1 MPVSSSSYSFLF
13 LVWLK
18 EKRKKR
24 KGNGWER
31 MERDGLGGCDTKR
44 ILVFLLLLYK
54 KNSSNR
60 HLIVKRTGLVG
71 RQLVL
76 SSTTAKK
83 STKSA
88 KCLCLSLSIE
98 LRTGGGHWCEHL
110 LPGHCVIPLDF
121 HWLPLFQFPH
131 IHTDKC
137 FACLSCLNSIWNR
150 LKAAKT
156 TETAAAA
163 AAAAA
168 INLMVF

>member
-1 MPVSSSSYSFLF
+1 MPVSSSSSSFLF

-18 EKRKKR
+18 EKKK
-24 KGNGWER
+24 KEKE
-31 MERDGLGGCDTKR
+31 MAEKKKERDGLGGCDTKR

-54 KNSSNR
+54 KKTHRIGILS
-60 HLIVKRTGLVG
+60 LKG
-71 RQLVL
+71 RVWSVVSWSFQALPP
-76 SSTTAKK
+76 K

-88 KCLCLSLSIE
+88 KCLSLSIE

-163 AAAAA
+163 